1 MSLGRPYPMP
11 ATSRRNI
18 KLTLLT
24 HPFELALGAALAING
39 IAGLVGFATASVA
52 ALPAYARIPY
62 LAISLVGGIG
72 VVIGL
77 LSNDPPRHVGF
88 GKSLERASLFLV
100 AASYAGLGVALIG
113 FNGPAGIPTGLVQL
127 VIGVACL
134 LRAKAIRLTALTIL
148 EQIRGLAA
156 QQQEAR
162 DE

>member
-39 IAGLVGFATASVA
+39 VAGLIGFATASVA
-52 ALPAYARIPY
+52 ALPPFVRYPY
-62 LAISLVGGIG
+62 LAISLLGGLGVIVGLIA
-72 VVIGL
+72 
-77 LSNDPPRHVGF
+77 NDPPRHVGF

-113 FNGPAGIPTGLVQL
+113 GNGWGGTPSAIVAL
-127 VIGVACL
+127 VIGVACV
-134 LRAKAIRLTALTIL
+134 LRATAIRITALTIL
-148 EQIRGLAA
+148 AQVRQLAA
-156 QQQEAR
+156 QEQEAR
-162 DE
+162 SE